1 MVVGDVDMDDELSAT
16 NAWYHRQRRWTQPL
30 LNHPLVLGVYEAFL
44 FLSQLQV
51 GISGTAVFVSS
62 TLDLFQA
69 CRGSQNNIHV
79 NCRFQYF
86 SAEHCSVMI

>member
-1 MVVGDVDMDDELSAT
+1 MHY
-16 NAWYHRQRRWTQPL
+16 NNL
-30 LNHPLVLGVYEAFL
+30 LNHPLVLGVYEAFC
-44 FLSQLQV
+44 LSQLQV
-51 GISGTAVFVSS
+51 GISGTALFSSS
-62 TLDLFQA
+62 TLAVFKA